1 MVGCVYHYK
10 QTPSGVVSPH
20 EPYPETASPSTR
32 TVYPSRAN
40 HRRVQLL
47 QCLNQPTA
55 AVGRR
60 GATPAPP
67 RTALSA
73 DHDPRVV
80 PGPSDEHRYLLPE
93 HRQCARRRTGVQ
105 WPVVVQHPDRRL
117 LQSPTTV
124 TGGDGLYLSKT
135 NRTFDS
141 RSGACRLAVA
151 RSICQAGGRHHR
163 VYARYARQPA
173 GLSPTRRPAI
183 GLRFSHCQNRRGTVF
198 IQRCA
203 PRCSHGSLLRV
214 RGPVNIPCSGSYWT
228 ALRQAIWCW
237 QTAITAAI
245 L

>member
-141 RSGACRLAVA
+141 RSGACGGKVDLSSWWTAPPCLCPIRPPTSRPIPNKAASYRGWVFPLPESSGYCVYPAV
-151 RSICQAGGRHHR
+151 RSSM
-163 VYARYARQPA
+163 QPWE
-173 GLSPTRRPAI
+173 PI
-183 GLRFSHCQNRRGTVF
+183 
-198 IQRCA
+198 
-203 PRCSHGSLLRV
+203 RV